1 MQAALGSGLGSGPP
15 TGYREGCAAHST
27 DTEPNK
33 IPTASTATDLQG
45 FVRAVF
51 SLGTD
56 RKSDIP
62 IADSSLSTVGI
73 SVARNIDRA
82 GILAFAG
89 VSYSVD
95 RLQSMRSM
103 FCALSCAPYFC
114 ARGFSDASALGAL
127 RCMS

>member
-1 MQAALGSGLGSGPP
+1 VHLSESDEALSRPSHDVENSAKYRPHRPQGSKS
-15 TGYREGCAAHST
+15 A
-27 DTEPNK
+27 
-33 IPTASTATDLQG
+33 DLQG

-62 IADSSLSTVGI
+62 TADSSLSTVGI
-73 SVARNIDRA
+73 SIARNIDRA

-95 RLQSMRSM
+95 RLRSMRSM
-103 FCALSCAPYFC
+103 RSMYCRLSRP
-114 ARGFSDASALGAL
+114 L
-127 RCMS
+127 R